1 MAGRGGYQAPAKP
14 AAVSG
19 PGRFSQRTDSA
30 PKFRSVQHDRSKI
43 EPAERDT
50 FDEYSPKLKD
60 STYGS
65 DEYKGFLA
73 AMKPAL
79 DHHYAA
85 NRHHPEHFADGVN
98 GMTLVDLI
106 EMLADWKAAGE
117 RHADGS
123 LRRSLEIQRD
133 RFGLSDQLLRILT
146 NTAEHFGWL
155 EPET

>member
-1 MAGRGGYQAPAKP
+1 MSGYDSTAETLKHSLRVGELMVQAI
-14 AAVSG
+14 G
-19 PGRFSQRTDSA
+19 ELCE
-30 PKFRSVQHDRSKI
+30 RSVQHDASKT
-43 EPAERDT
+43 EPPELDT
-50 FDEYSPKLKD
+50 FNEFSPKLKD

-85 NRHHPEHFADGVN
+85 NRHHPEHFADGVD

-123 LRRSLEIQRD
+123 LRRSFEIQRD

-155 EPET
+155 DQ